1 MPLVIIC
8 GLPSSGKSFF
18 ANKIYK
24 HCSLSKKCILIRDE
38 DVPNGFKRN
47 DVYACSQ
54 KEKELRSFL
63 KSQVE
68 RHLSKD
74 KVIIL
79 DSTNYIKGYRYE
91 LYCISKGCKTTH
103 CVIHC
108 DLLPDDCWIY
118 NNAKI
123 QAEQYNKSIFDAL
136 VQRFEVPEDKNRWD
150 SPLFTIHKDED
161 IPLTEI
167 EAALFSRKAPPPNQ
181 STQNQPLSSTNFLYD
196 LDKITQDIVKE
207 ILNSQRMCEPGDP
220 IAVPRADQTVHLTK
234 TATAGDLT
242 RIRRQFISY
251 TKSHT
256 VSDSNKI
263 PNMFVH
269 YINKSF

>member
-74 KVIIL
+74 K
-79 DSTNYIKGYRYE
+79 
-91 LYCISKGCKTTH
+91 
-103 CVIHC
+103 IHC